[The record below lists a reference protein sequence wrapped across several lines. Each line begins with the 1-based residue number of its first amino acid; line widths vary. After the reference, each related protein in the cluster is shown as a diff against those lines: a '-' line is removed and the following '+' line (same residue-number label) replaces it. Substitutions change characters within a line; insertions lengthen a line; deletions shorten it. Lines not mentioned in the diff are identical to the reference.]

1 MTCEN
6 YIKIA
11 FVSISEAFAGTEPHS
26 FTSIL
31 SVATFVLQWQS
42 SAFAAETIWP
52 TQSLKYLQACPSQK
66 TSQSLIYKTQPGITQ
81 NSEAQIQC
89 DLVGQMSRERGKD

>member
-52 TQSLKYLQACPSQK
+52 EIFTSLPFTENVPIPDIQD
-66 TSQSLIYKTQPGITQ
+66 TTRDH
-81 NSEAQIQC
+81 SEF
-89 DLVGQMSRERGKD
+89 RGSNTM